1 MYHLICLSRG
11 IVPERI
17 ILRRTVSH
25 CQKETENKE
34 KAAEKVG
41 TLKDKDVS
49 RENVPNNTD
58 NETGV
63 AKSNFDAP
71 EVDQA
76 LTMTTEISK
85 IEISKLTPT
94 IAEKSVIS
102 LAQVNCQR

>member
-25 CQKETENKE
+25 CQKETEKKKTTEQNQQLPENKSPDE
-34 KAAEKVG
+34 
-41 TLKDKDVS
+41 DS
-49 RENVPNNTD
+49 SQ
-58 NETGV
+58 
-63 AKSNFDAP
+63 SNFDEP

-76 LTMTTEISK
+76 LTVTSEISK

-94 IAEKSVIS
+94 IAESSV
-102 LAQVNCQR
+102 LALVQVQYIWFYGYSFF